1 MLPSDIRI
9 KMEKAVDEKLD
20 SLAMYVPFIN
30 YLLELDNEKY
40 RKFKDIQHWIISRKR
55 YPMNVLQKIEQSII
69 TQYRNLFFDDGKV
82 PKHIMDIFNT
92 HAHVKCFSVNLC
104 SDDEDNAENSSDIK
118 EDDDDVI
125 IVSTSPNTQDNVQPP
140 TENPNQFFK
149 SNDEEILSTTQC
161 SKNKEQEVSF
171 KHALE
176 PEQNQ
181 CVKSNDEETS
191 SATHCSKTTELEVF
205 SKPSLEPSI
214 IDEPI
219 CLDSDEEV
227 LDDEV
232 LMNTVP
238 NEGELCVKEE
248 QLFKRRGDFID
259 KVEEK
264 EESEAFVQTKANY
277 SNELSNVWRKPIEV
291 AQLHQMQETDL
302 NLENMNMN
310 TDRWKHICEDLTKE
324 IGIDVQQMLKSI
336 NLTSSQTGKNKNKSP
351 NEDFYSSPNC
361 TNKSPYEEFNT
372 SPQYTNTGVPLTP
385 YPVVN
390 ANVVPPNIYS
400 MQTPIL
406 PQQTPLRLNLKD
418 PRIVKL
424 LEKSNTLQMI
434 SMGMPVRN
442 VTTTTELPK
451 SEPKTYGDYK
461 RQKAERAKKA
471 EELRRREEANKAEEL
486 KRIEEA
492 KSAEA
497 LRKIE
502 EAKRSEELRRI
513 EETKKAEE
521 LKRIE
526 KEKRAEELK
535 RIEAAKR
542 SEELRRIEETKK
554 AEELKRI
561 EKENSKR
568 AEELKRIG
576 IAKRAEELKR
586 IEEAKKAE
594 ELKIIE
600 EAKRAEELNRIEDA
614 KKAEELKR
622 IEEAKRV
629 EKLKSIET
637 EKRAEELKITE
648 KAKRAEELKRMDEIN
663 MDTEMSSVNNQLDSF
678 GRQQTDFR
686 SIILNTILPYS
697 DKILNVL
704 KKDNDLQELTDKIAA
719 LGNSKKESDKKTG
732 TNTTTGSHQISSFAV
747 AAVNMSNQNTES
759 ANNVQNDVEEQ
770 TKCELYSKCTQKSN
784 KRRQKENKS
793 KPAYKRIR
801 SISSS
806 SSSSSTTSE
815 SSFMTSPTT
824 PPSTSS
830 TTTTTSKTAR
840 ENQPLVCEPIIKL
853 RRLSAETISKYTK
866 TPVSESKTIN
876 IRLVEDVKRTMKTV
890 HHLVKEKPIKL
901 NVKYKNIDIHMTNNN
916 TKFCVLC
923 KSKPSDLT
931 NHYKRV
937 HKIESYVARLSRSAV
952 QYLENNISFA
962 QKLAKNTSQNVKKYK
977 IKCAFCQDE
986 IEDKF
991 INFYKH
997 FSIHTGEYAFQCDVC
1012 KLEKPYEF
1020 DIQSHKCHS
1029 KSCRNAAIRTLYQYP
1044 PNVLVIYLYCC
1055 KICNFVQ
1062 LNEANTF
1069 KHLRDHHDKRQDDSS
1084 CITKYILTAINDEET
1099 CEKSAELETNYDLLM
1114 KDDDV
1119 EDIQVRNEA
1128 ILEDITEKEL
1138 VESNQ
1143 LSGKQQ
1149 DFKATISSG
1158 LGMVELPYTKYYKY
1172 SSVLNKN
1179 PTSVQ
1184 QNDERPIVLSSVE
1197 NFVNSSAAPCLEYI
1211 KTEYSDILPLQKE
1224 NYSCKKLLQN
1234 SRKIS
1239 YRQYPN
1245 GVSYFGL
1252 YKCMATDC
1260 LFSTDGKEEILQHLQ
1275 EHLSSECPPKDC
1287 LLCGYCQLD
1296 AEICST
1302 PEELIAH
1309 IQRNH
1314 QQSQFQCSVCCYRG
1328 ISPSYVSEHFKHAHS
1343 EQELQFVY
1351 KCALDINLDTSVP
1364 ENIAELLEENVEPL
1378 VCPLKDCVQSF
1389 HSVDWMK
1396 NHLMHAHFLLIK
1408 NESITAL
1415 EKYACIYCTMNFFDL
1430 DKVKNHLATNH
1441 PDHQPYVCE
1450 RVLLPGNEEDLLQNL
1465 TITFV
1470 SLPTIPAENIRHV
1483 KVKQESEKASNTTEV
1498 AIENQTECDTKPNLE
1513 QLVRTAEESVKLS
1526 LLKLIKN
1533 TGISPDLLYHCPQP
1547 TCGGFFSSYDLW
1559 YRHMSLRHCCLL
1571 SICPHCT
1578 NDKKTEL
1585 PLLDFKEHFQ
1595 QHCCHLYGCFHC
1607 GETFSNEQATR
1618 DHITLAHTNINT
1630 DSTTIQT
1637 AKVALYFNQSFNI
1650 LLKSGQEK
1658 DRYTLLLELQEVIQN
1673 RCKYVEKLYYE
1684 SLKTQWIVPVT
1695 ATWLENFPSFRT
1707 NDRIK
1712 RKCFCRNCP
1721 FQTYDNELF
1730 YTHLRQTHQVNDNK
1744 FVCAKCD
1751 FHVACKNW
1759 DPIIDHIKMHVLN
1772 IHICSVCSFY
1782 HHDRQAIRAHLSQEH
1797 RFRDVPIVTLIRSS
1811 LNTQI
1816 SIAIV
1821 FAQQRKT
1828 FSTINSCFCCD
1839 KSNSSWNALATHLKK
1854 THHLTLQ
1861 YFCEICDESLKLTEC
1876 DVHFSNC
1883 HPTAALR
1890 VRCLIATNTQI
1901 SMDSVMPLKL
1911 TIESNTND
1919 ALGVAIKQEPCD
1931 IDMDSDIE
1939 LINDDD
1945 IVIANDMQMCETQ
1958 KNPTVIRCVSVANLQ
1973 RQHTTNGNF
1982 ETLALPQS
1990 PLPVADPKPIR
2001 CVSVANLQSQH
2012 TNNGSFE
2019 MLTLPQPPLPVP
2031 VSIPQLQPQP
2041 MQQLQLQSQF
2051 IPQFVP
2057 QARHINPTKVTNAKT
2072 PLFTPPLAIHNK
2084 NPNFAGDYNYRPVEI
2099 VVNATAEKDGVA
2111 RVSRGGKTPQY
2122 YREYRAR
2129 KKAEREKEKFEM
2141 IAGSQTRKRKTAA
2154 EYQRARKKDSTS
2166 AISSISAG
2174 APIITDEST
2183 ISNSAGKDSAARV
2196 SRGGKTPQYYREYR
2210 ARKKAEREKEKFEM
2224 IAGSQTKKR
2233 KTAGK
2238 YQRARKKDSTFTV
2251 SSISA
2256 GASITTDE
2264 STFVNSPITGG
2275 HSTRVDGLMAAGPPI
2290 DVDKINDSDN
2300 THNSTDSRL
2309 CGAEKDGVARV
2320 SRGGKT
2326 PQYYREYR
2334 ARKKAEREKEKFE
2347 MIAGS
2352 QTKKRK
2358 TAAKYQRA
2366 RKKDSTSA
2374 ISSISAGA
2382 PIITDE
2388 STIVNSPITA

>member
-1 MLPSDIRI
+1 MFEHAWPDSALN

-20 SLAMYVPFIN
+20 SLTKYAPFIN
-30 YLLELDNEKY
+30 YLLELDNDKY
-40 RKFKDIQHWIISRKR
+40 KKFKDIQHWIISRKR

-104 SDDEDNAENSSDIK
+104 SDDEDNAENSSDIE

-125 IVSTSPNTQDNVQPP
+125 IVSTSLNTQDNMQPP
-140 TENPNQFFK
+140 TENLNQFFK
-149 SNDEEILSTTQC
+149 SNDEETFSTKQC
-161 SKNKEQEVSF
+161 SKNIEQKVSS
-171 KHALE
+171 KRASGPE
-176 PEQNQ
+176 PNQ

-191 SATHCSKTTELEVF
+191 SSTQCSKTKEQEVF
-205 SKPSLEPSI
+205 SKIVLEPCI

-219 CLDSDEEV
+219 CLDSD
-227 LDDEV
+227 DDEV
-232 LMNTVP
+232 LINTVP
-238 NEGELCVKEE
+238 NEGELWVEEE

-259 KVEEK
+259 KVEESTENK
-264 EESEAFVQTKANY
+264 SEAIIQTKANH
-277 SNELSNVWRKPIEV
+277 SNELSKVWGKPIEV
-291 AQLHQMQETDL
+291 VQLHQMQKTEL
-302 NLENMNMN
+302 NLENTKIN
-310 TDRWKHICEDLTKE
+310 TDRWKHISEVLTKE
-324 IGIDVQQMLKSI
+324 TGVDVQQLLKSI
-336 NLTSSQTGKNKNKSP
+336 NLTSSQTEKNKNKSP
-351 NEDFYSSPNC
+351 NEDFFSSPNC
-361 TNKSPYEEFNT
+361 TNKSPYEDFNS

-390 ANVVPPNIYS
+390 ANVIQPNIYS

-406 PQQTPLRLNLKD
+406 PPQTPLRLNLKD

-492 KSAEA
+492 KSAEE

-502 EAKRSEELRRI
+502 EAKRSEELRRIEEAKRSEELRKIEEAKRLEELRRIEEGKRSEELRRI

-526 KEKRAEELK
+526 KAKRAEKLK
-535 RIEAAKR
+535 G
-542 SEELRRIEETKK
+542 L
-554 AEELKRI
+554 
-561 EKENSKR
+561 EK
-568 AEELKRIG
+568 
-576 IAKRAEELKR
+576 AKRAEELKR
-586 IEEAKKAE
+586 IEK
-594 ELKIIE
+594 
-600 EAKRAEELNRIEDA
+600 AKRVEELNRIEEA

-622 IEEAKRV
+622 IEEAKR
-629 EKLKSIET
+629 
-637 EKRAEELKITE
+637 AEELRAIEETKKTE
-648 KAKRAEELKRMDEIN
+648 ELNRIEEAKRAEELKRMDETN
-663 MDTEMSSVNNQLDSF
+663 RDTEMSSVNNQLDSF
-678 GRQQTDFR
+678 GEQQTDLR

-697 DKILNVL
+697 DKILHVL
-704 KKDNDLQELTDKIAA
+704 KKDNDLQDLTDKIAA
-719 LGNSKKESDKKTG
+719 LGNSKKGSDIKTD
-732 TNTTTGSHQISSFAV
+732 TNTTAVSHQISSFAV
-747 AAVNMSNQNTES
+747 AAVNTSNQNTES

-770 TKCELYSKCTQKSN
+770 TKCELYSKYTQKRN

-801 SISSS
+801 SISTS

-815 SSFMTSPTT
+815 SSSMTSTT
-824 PPSTSS
+824 TSPSTSS
-830 TTTTTSKTAR
+830 TTTANSKRAK
-840 ENQPLVCEPIIKL
+840 ENQPLVYEPIIKL

-866 TPVSESKTIN
+866 TPASASRTIN
-876 IRLVEDVKRTMKTV
+876 IRLVEDVRRTMKTV

-901 NVKYKNIDIHMTNNN
+901 NVKYKNIDIHMTNTN
-916 TKFCVLC
+916 TKFCMLC

-937 HKIESYVARLSRSAV
+937 HKIESYVARLSRSAL

-962 QKLAKNTSQNVKKYK
+962 QKLAQSTSQSVKKYK

-986 IEDKF
+986 IADKF

-1099 CEKSAELETNYDLLM
+1099 CEKSAELDTNYDLPM

-1119 EDIQVRNEA
+1119 EDIQVKNEA
-1128 ILEDITEKEL
+1128 ILEDITEKEQ

-1143 LSGKQQ
+1143 VPGKQQ

-1197 NFVNSSAAPCLEYI
+1197 NVVNSSAASCLEYI

-1224 NYSCKKLLQN
+1224 NYSCKKLLQ
-1234 SRKIS
+1234 SSSKIS

-1260 LFSTDGKEEILQHLQ
+1260 LFSTDAKEEILQHLQ
-1275 EHLSSECPPKDC
+1275 EHLSSECPPEDC

-1309 IQRNH
+1309 IQQKH
-1314 QQSQFQCSVCCYRG
+1314 QQSQFQCSVCCYRA
-1328 ISPSYVSEHFKHAHS
+1328 ISPSHVSEHFKYAHS

-1351 KCALDINLDTSVP
+1351 NCALDINLDTSAP
-1364 ENIAELLEENVEPL
+1364 ANIAELLEENVEPL

-1389 HSVDWMK
+1389 QSVGWMK
-1396 NHLMHAHFLLIK
+1396 NHLMHAHSLTIK
-1408 NESITAL
+1408 SESITAL
-1415 EKYACIYCTMNFFDL
+1415 EKYACIFCTMNFFDL
-1430 DKVKNHLATNH
+1430 EKVKNHLARNH
-1441 PDHQPYVCE
+1441 PDQQPYVCE
-1450 RVLLPGNEEDLLQNL
+1450 RVLLPEKEEDLLQNL

-1483 KVKQESEKASNTTEV
+1483 KVKQEFGFNSTNDRSVLTRTDKASNTTD
-1498 AIENQTECDTKPNLE
+1498 AATENQTECDTKPNLE

-1533 TGISPDLLYHCPQP
+1533 TGISPDLLYHCPQL

-1578 NDKKTEL
+1578 NDKNTEL
-1585 PLLDFKEHFQ
+1585 PLLDFKEHFEL
-1595 QHCCHLYGCFHC
+1595 HCCHLNGCFHC

-1630 DSTTIQT
+1630 DSATIQT

-1650 LLKSGQEK
+1650 LLKSEQEK

-1673 RCKYVEKLYYE
+1673 RCKYAEKLYYE

-1695 ATWLENFPSFRT
+1695 ATWLENFPSFKT

-1730 YTHLRQTHQVNDNK
+1730 YTHLRKTHQVNDNK

-1811 LNTQI
+1811 LSTQI
-1816 SIAIV
+1816 SLAIV

-1839 KSNSSWNALATHLKK
+1839 KSNSSWNALATHLRK

-1883 HPTAALR
+1883 HPTAVLR
-1890 VRCLIATNTQI
+1890 IRCHIATNTQI
-1901 SMDSVMPLKL
+1901 SMDSVMPFKL
-1911 TIESNTND
+1911 TIESNAND
-1919 ALGVAIKQEPCD
+1919 ALGVAIKEEPCD

-1973 RQHTTNGNF
+1973 SQHTNNGNF
-1982 ETLALPQS
+1982 ETLALPQRPLPGADPKS
-1990 PLPVADPKPIR
+1990 IRCVSVANLQSQHTNNGNFKTHALPQPPLPVADPKSIR

-2041 MQQLQLQSQF
+2041 IQQLQLQSRL
-2051 IPQFVP
+2051 IPQFGA
-2057 QARHINPTKVTNAKT
+2057 QTRHINPTNVTNTNT
-2072 PLFTPPLAIHNK
+2072 PLFTPPLAKHSK
-2084 NPNFAGDYNYRPVEI
+2084 NPNFAGDYNNRPVEI
-2099 VVNATAEKDGVA
+2099 
-2111 RVSRGGKTPQY
+2111 
-2122 YREYRAR
+2122 
-2129 KKAEREKEKFEM
+2129 
-2141 IAGSQTRKRKTAA
+2141 
-2154 EYQRARKKDSTS
+2154 
-2166 AISSISAG
+2166 
-2174 APIITDEST
+2174 
-2183 ISNSAGKDSAARV
+2183 
-2196 SRGGKTPQYYREYR
+2196 
-2210 ARKKAEREKEKFEM
+2210 
-2224 IAGSQTKKR
+2224 
-2233 KTAGK
+2233 
-2238 YQRARKKDSTFTV
+2238 
-2251 SSISA
+2251 
-2256 GASITTDE
+2256 
-2264 STFVNSPITGG
+2264 FVNG
-2275 HSTRVDGLMAAGPPI
+2275 AG
-2290 DVDKINDSDN
+2290 N
-2300 THNSTDSRL
+2300 RL
-2309 CGAEKDGVARV
+2309 SNNYALQNFQ
-2320 SRGGKT
+2320 
-2326 PQYYREYR
+2326 P
-2334 ARKKAEREKEKFE
+2334 
-2347 MIAGS
+2347 
-2352 QTKKRK
+2352 
-2358 TAAKYQRA
+2358 
-2366 RKKDSTSA
+2366 
-2374 ISSISAGA
+2374 
-2382 PIITDE
+2382 
-2388 STIVNSPITA
+2388 